1 MQPSYY
7 TNMVSITPSDS
18 ALLSPEP
25 IAFLATGAGTCTVTT
40 TGNQQVQL
48 TLVANTIYPIKIRQ
62 VRATG
67 TAATGIFGLS

>member
-1 MQPSYY
+1 MQPSFYV
-7 TNMVSITPSDS
+7 NCVSITPSDS

-25 IAFLATGAGTCTVTT
+25 IAFLATGAGTCTIVTT
-40 TGNQQVQL
+40 GGQQLQL

-62 VRATG
+62 VKSTG